1 MAKELLDK
9 AYIRALRRLLEEA
22 EAKGFTY
29 MRREE
34 CNFREKILEEVFRGD
49 PSISLS
55 AAARAL
61 HVSRETLRNI
71 YQSNGLTL
79 DEWKEKVLE
88 EK

>member
-1 MAKELLDK
+1 MTKELLDE

-34 CNFREKILEEVFRGD
+34 CNFRERILEEVFRGD

-61 HVSRETLRNI
+61 YVSRETLRNI